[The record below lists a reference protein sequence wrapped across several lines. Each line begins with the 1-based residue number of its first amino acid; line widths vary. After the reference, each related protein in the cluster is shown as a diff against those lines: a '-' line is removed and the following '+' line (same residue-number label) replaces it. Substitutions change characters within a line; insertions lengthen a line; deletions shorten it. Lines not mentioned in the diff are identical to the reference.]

1 MTIVVGYPPE
11 GRERAALNLAAM
23 LARSADDDMVVCTV
37 VPAPWFPSPARIDAE
52 YQAYLDDVA
61 HQALDRARAD
71 LSADASA
78 TFSMQRARSAPSGL
92 LEVAEQ
98 HDATLIVLGS
108 ASAGVFGHIA
118 LGSVTD
124 RLLHSSEY
132 PLALATR
139 GFRSAPGGRVTRV
152 TVAYGGSEQADDL
165 VLAAGR
171 VAARTGATL
180 RLASFAVR
188 RPPPTTTRFDIEEDQ
203 VVAAWAASMRAAAQ
217 KVLEQVDGL
226 QAGPDPLDLV
236 IGQGQDWAEAL
247 EDVPWAAGDV
257 LVVGSSSIGAVARV
271 FLGSRATKIVRHS
284 PVPVVVVPRAA
295 AEELADR

>member
-1 MTIVVGYPPE
+1 MTIVVGYSPD
-11 GRERAALNLAAM
+11 GRDRAALHLSAM
-23 LARSADDDMVVCTV
+23 LARSAGDDIVVCTV
-37 VPAPWFPSPARIDAE
+37 VPAPWVPGVARIDAE
-52 YQAYLDDVA
+52 YQAYLDDAA
-61 HQALDRARAD
+61 HRALDQARAD
-71 LSADASA
+71 LPPDVPAA
-78 TFSMQRARSAPSGL
+78 FSVHSARSAPRGL

-98 HDATLIVLGS
+98 KDATMIVLGS
-108 ASAGVFGHIA
+108 STAGVFGHIA
-118 LGSVTD
+118 LGSITD
-124 RLLHSSEY
+124 RLLHSS
-132 PLALATR
+132 PFPVALAVR
-139 GFRSAPGGRVTRV
+139 GFRSGAGGKVSRV

-180 RLASFAVR
+180 RVASFAVR
-188 RPPPTTTRFDIEEDQ
+188 PPPPTTTRFAIEEDQ
-203 VVAAWAASMRAAAQ
+203 VVADWAASMRAAAQ

-257 LVVGSSSIGAVARV
+257 LVVGSSSIGPVARV

-295 AEELADR
+295 AEELANR